1 MVWVAGID
9 EAGRGP
15 VLGSMI
21 VCAYACAEESQD
33 ELKKLGVKDS
43 KLLSAEKRRDLYGQI
58 LSLGKAS
65 IVECTAAD
73 LNAAMLRRSLNDIE
87 AQAMATALTQL
98 EKNNPTSKT
107 KKQNK
112 AAPAFESVFIDTP
125 DPTLATYERRLKR
138 FYKGSANLVCRHKA
152 DTLFPV
158 VSAASVLA
166 KVTRD
171 AGIER
176 LKAEFGED
184 FGSGYSHDER
194 TIAFL
199 QKHWTNKSHPM
210 HAHVRQQWATAK
222 NLSIRQFKLD
232 GFI

>member
-1 MVWVAGID
+1 M
-9 EAGRGP
+9 
-15 VLGSMI
+15 
-21 VCAYACAEESQD
+21 
-33 ELKKLGVKDS
+33 
-43 KLLSAEKRRDLYGQI
+43 
-58 LSLGKAS
+58 
-65 IVECTAAD
+65 
-73 LNAAMLRRSLNDIE
+73 
-87 AQAMATALTQL
+87 
-98 EKNNPTSKT
+98 
-107 KKQNK
+107 
-112 AAPAFESVFIDTP
+112 
-125 DPTLATYERRLKR
+125 
-138 FYKGSANLVCRHKA
+138 CRHKA

-199 QKHWTNKSHPM
+199 QKHGTNKAHPV
-210 HAHVRQQWATAK
+210 HGHVRQQWATEK
-222 NLSIRQFKLD
+222 NLNVKQFKLD